1 MTRAF
6 SSEAGTGSREENA
19 SRQGP
24 GAPFRFNRNG
34 KGSRGLWI
42 LAVLLSHWRR
52 HPMQLATLL
61 IGLIAATALWS
72 GVQALNQQ
80 ARNAYDRAAA
90 TFGGSRTATLVGNDS
105 ATFPQKLFVD
115 LRRAGW
121 PVSPMLEGR
130 VQIDGRS
137 YRLLGVEP
145 VTLPAEVGNAPA
157 VGKAS
162 LQSFVTPPGEML
174 VAPETLRDLD
184 LTEGVRPQANGM
196 SLPPLRV
203 QPELAP
209 GVLVVDI
216 GIAQEILKMPDQVSR
231 LLVGKFTM
239 PHAALQS
246 VTGDKLKLVEPNAET
261 DLERLTDSFHLN
273 LTAFGLLS
281 FFVGLFIV
289 NSAIGLAFEQRLP
302 MLRTLRACGVSAR
315 MLNTVLVVELVSLAL
330 AAGLIGLI
338 CGYFIAAALL
348 PDVAASLR
356 GLYGAQIP
364 GQLSLKP
371 VWWLAGIAISIL
383 GALAAAAAS
392 LTKAIRMPVLAS
404 AQPQAWRQAQRRWLM
419 LQSAAAIAVFA
430 VAGGLIWFGDSLL
443 AGFAVLAALMLGAA
457 LILPMILEIALSL
470 GERSARRPVGIWFW
484 ADSRQQL
491 SGLSLALMALLLALA
506 VNVGVGTMVESFSR
520 TFLVWLDGRLAADV
534 YINAASDTQAAKIKA
549 WLRDR
554 PEVEAIL
561 PGGRA
566 DTQFGGA
573 PIEVLG
579 LPDHATYR
587 DNWPLLESTANA
599 WIRLRPGDACLV
611 SEQLSRRMKLAIGD
625 RISVPAPGGDWPL
638 EIVGVYAD
646 YGNPKGQIALNFAA
660 LTRHFPQIP
669 MTRIG
674 LRVAPGKIAPLIA
687 ALQQTFGLD
696 DRNVADQAT
705 MKAESKRIFNRTF
718 SVTAALN
725 AFTLGVAGVALLTSL
740 LTLANSRL
748 PQLAPLWAIGLTRR
762 RLAALELLKTMAVAL
777 ITALF
782 ALPLGLL
789 VAWCLLAIVNVKA
802 FGWRLPFHVFP
813 LQLIELLA
821 VALAA
826 ALCAAALPV
835 ARLARMQPASLIRI
849 FVNER

>member
-1 MTRAF
+1 MR
-6 SSEAGTGSREENA
+6 R
-19 SRQGP
+19 P
-24 GAPFRFNRNG
+24 
-34 KGSRGLWI
+34 LWI

-61 IGLIAATALWS
+61 IGLISATALWS

-80 ARNAYDRAAA
+80 ARIAYDRAAA
-90 TFGGSRTATLVGNDS
+90 TFGGSRTAMLVSRDS

-137 YRLLGVEP
+137 FRLLGVEP
-145 VTLPAEVGNAPA
+145 VTLPSEVGNAPT
-157 VGKAS
+157 VGRGS
-162 LQSFVTPPGEML
+162 LLSFVTPPGEML
-174 VAPETLRDLD
+174 VAGETLRDLG
-184 LTEGVRPQANGM
+184 LKEGERPQANGI

-203 QPELAP
+203 QAELAP
-209 GVLVVDI
+209 GALVVDI
-216 GIAQEILKMPDQVSR
+216 GIAQDILKMPGQVSR
-231 LLVGKFTM
+231 LLVGKSHA
-239 PHAALQS
+239 PHASLES
-246 VTGDKLKLVEPNAET
+246 VAGEKLRLVEPSAES

-315 MLNTVLVVELVSLAL
+315 MLNTVLVIELVSLAL
-330 AAGLIGLI
+330 VAGLIGLV

-371 VWWLAGIAISIL
+371 VWWFAGIAISIL

-392 LTKAIRMPVLAS
+392 LAKAIRMPVLAT
-404 AQPQAWRQAQRRWLM
+404 AQPQAWQQAQRRWLM
-419 LQSAAAIAVFA
+419 FQSAAALAVFA
-430 VAGGLIWFGDSLL
+430 VAAALIQFGDSLI

-457 LILPMILEIALSL
+457 LILPMVLQIALAF
-470 GERSARRPVGIWFW
+470 GQRSARQPVGIWFW

-534 YINAASDTQAAKIKA
+534 YISAASDQQAKEIKT

-554 PEVEAIL
+554 PEVQAIL

-579 LPDHATYR
+579 LPDHVTYR
-587 DNWPLLESTANA
+587 DNWPLLESTSNA
-599 WIRLRPGDACLV
+599 WVRLRPGDTCLV

-625 RISVPAPGGDWPL
+625 HIEVPAPGGNWPL
-638 EIVGVYAD
+638 EIVGIYAD
-646 YGNPKGQIALNFAA
+646 YGNPKGQIAVNFAA
-660 LTRHFPQIP
+660 LTRRFPQTP
-669 MTRIG
+669 QTRIG
-674 LRVAPGKIAPLIA
+674 LRVAPDHIAPLIV
-687 ALQQTFGLD
+687 ALQAKFGLD

-705 MKAESKRIFNRTF
+705 MKRESKRVFNRTF

-725 AFTLGVAGVALLTSL
+725 AFTLGVAGIALLTSL

-826 ALCAAALPV
+826 AFCAAALPV